1 MAPIS
6 SYFRRNIKDKR
17 NFFNLGVFH
26 RLTAAVIPR
35 FVSAMQ
41 RIQLKSKLHRAIIKQ
56 ADIDYE
62 GSIEIPSDLM
72 EASGLWEGERVLV
85 TSMTSGSRLETYVQ
99 AGDPGTGHII
109 MNGGAAHLIKKGE
122 CVTIMAF
129 GISDERI
136 IPLRHVLNLKNEI
149 IKSTN

>member
-1 MAPIS
+1 
-6 SYFRRNIKDKR
+6 
-17 NFFNLGVFH
+17 
-26 RLTAAVIPR
+26 
-35 FVSAMQ
+35 MQ
-41 RIQLKSKLHRAIIKQ
+41 RIQLKSKLHRAVIMQ

-72 EASGLWEGERVLV
+72 EAAGLWEGERVLV
-85 TSMTSGSRLETYVQ
+85 TSMTSGNRLETYVQ

-129 GISDERI
+129 GISNERI
-136 IPLRHVLNLKNEI
+136 IPLRHVLNTKNEV

>member
-1 MAPIS
+1 LS
-6 SYFRRNIKDKR
+6 RGKFRDRWY
-17 NFFNLGVFH
+17 FFNLGVFH
-26 RLTAAVIPR
+26 RLTAAGIPR
-35 FVSAMQ
+35 FVIAMQ

-72 EASGLWEGERVLV
+72 EAAGLWEGERVLV
-85 TSMTSGSRLETYVQ
+85 TSMTSGNRLETYVQ

-109 MNGGAAHLIKKGE
+109 MNGGAAHLIKKDE

-129 GISDERI
+129 GISNERI

>member
-1 MAPIS
+1 MEFSPLDRS
-6 SYFRRNIKDKR
+6 GVRSFR
-17 NFFNLGVFH
+17 
-26 RLTAAVIPR
+26 PQ
-35 FVSAMQ
+35 MQ

-72 EASGLWEGERVLV
+72 EAAGMWEGERVLV
-85 TSMTSGSRLETYVQ
+85 TSMTSGGRLETYVQ
-99 AGDPGTGHII
+99 AGEPGTGHII
-109 MNGGAAHLIKKGE
+109 MNGGAAHVIKKDE

-129 GISDERI
+129 GISSERI
-136 IPLRHVLNLKNEI
+136 VPLRHVLNINNEI